1 MPYFD
6 FSVTK
11 KQTNTNHKKQNN
23 TQLLKEVYMEL
34 FIQQLQECYL

>member
-11 KQTNTNHKKQNN
+11 KQTNTNHKKAKQY
-23 TQLLKEVYMEL
+23 TIIKRD
-34 FIQQLQECYL
+34 I

>member
-11 KQTNTNHKKQNN
+11 KQTNTNHKKAKQY
-23 TQLLKEVYMEL
+23 TIIMKIYHSQA
-34 FIQQLQECYL
+34 CS